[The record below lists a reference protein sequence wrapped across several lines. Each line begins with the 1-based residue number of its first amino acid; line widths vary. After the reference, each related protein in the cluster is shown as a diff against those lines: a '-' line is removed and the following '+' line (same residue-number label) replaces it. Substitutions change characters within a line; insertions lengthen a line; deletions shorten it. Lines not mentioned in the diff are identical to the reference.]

1 MITATGANEL
11 LDDGARSADLTEL
24 QKQIQELEQ
33 QNSKL
38 TRMNAG
44 LQTRLRVLVRWAANS
59 IHARNS
65 AA

>member
-1 MITATGANEL
+1 MTTATGANGFIGT
-11 LDDGARSADLTEL
+11 DARNADLTEL
-24 QKQIQELEQ
+24 QQQVRDLEQ

-44 LQTRLRVLVRWAANS
+44 LRTRLSVLVRWAANS

-65 AA
+65 TA